1 MSINKIRTK
10 VTAQIWQAIAQSE
23 VELKPI
29 PHDEQ
34 EKLVRKIADSMLLL
48 FDDIISEEV
57 KASETENDRDD
68 SANEKILWKG
78 RPFLSLVESYEI
90 TSERIKLITGM
101 VSRHVE
107 NFELI
112 RIQDID
118 FKQNVG
124 ERVFGLGDITI
135 AGHDPS
141 DPTITLRNVAKPEEV
156 YELLRRAWLDARKRY
171 GLQFREYM

>member
-1 MSINKIRTK
+1 MSIDKIRTK
-10 VTAQIWQAIAQSE
+10 VVAQIWQAIAQSE
-23 VELKPI
+23 VDLKAL
-29 PHDEQ
+29 PHDQQ
-34 EKLVRKIADSMLLL
+34 EKLVAKIADSLLLL

-57 KASETENDRDD
+57 APVETENADEDASD
-68 SANEKILWKG
+68 EKILWQG
-78 RPFLSLVESYEI
+78 RPFLSLVESYVI

-141 DPTITLRNVAKPEEV
+141 DPTIVLRNVAKPEEI
-156 YELLRRAWLDARKRY
+156 YELLRRAWLEARKRY